1 MPKTVQQIVK
11 CCTTN
16 SKPVVQ
22 QPKTVQQ
29 IVQQIWKLSNKLSTT
44 VQQMATVQQMGKT
57 VQQIW
62 KTVQQTPSVGQ
73 ILSKMLYNK
82 PDCWR
87 SVVQQAL
94 ERRET
99 VQQISECLMSR
110 PQGSGKGGGA
120 PYRWNVWGVPPTY
133 RQRGWLQ
140 NEGGQSRSTGD
151 RSRAPPLPSGGA
163 EPLIPPLSCNWWS
176 WLIGAVTILIF
187 LASRVLL
194 GDAKAVLLNNWPPL

>member
-1 MPKTVQQIVK
+1 MYNSPKLSNKQQKLLDK
-11 CCTTN
+11 CQKLSN
-16 SKPVVQ
+16 KSSNVVQ
-22 QPKTVQQ
+22 QTANLLYNNQ
-29 IVQQIWKLSNKLSTT
+29 KLSNKLSNKSENCPTNCR
-44 VQQMATVQQMGKT
+44 QLYNKWQLSNKWEKLSNK
-57 VQQIW
+57 IW

-110 PQGSGKGGGA
+110 PQGSGKGGGGA
-120 PYRWNVWGVPPTY
+120 PYRRNVWGVPPTY

-140 NEGGQSRSTGD
+140 DEGG
-151 RSRAPPLPSGGA
+151 
-163 EPLIPPLSCNWWS
+163 PPLS
-176 WLIGAVTILIF
+176 LKEIEGGLHF
-187 LASRVLL
+187 
-194 GDAKAVLLNNWPPL
+194 P

>member
-16 SKPVVQ
+16 NKTVVQ
-22 QPKTVQQ
+22 QP
-29 IVQQIWKLSNKLSTT
+29 KLSNKLSNKSENCPTNCR
-44 VQQMATVQQMGKT
+44 QLYNKWQLSNKWEKT

-73 ILSKMLYNK
+73 FLSKMLYNK

-94 ERRET
+94 ERRKT

-110 PQGSGKGGGA
+110 PQGSGKGGGL
-120 PYRWNVWGVPPTY
+120 PTGGTYGVCH
-133 RQRGWLQ
+133 L
-140 NEGGQSRSTGD
+140 
-151 RSRAPPLPSGGA
+151 
-163 EPLIPPLSCNWWS
+163 
-176 WLIGAVTILIF
+176 LIGKGGGSRTRGGPHFPSRKLKGAPTF
-187 LASRVLL
+187 LKESL
-194 GDAKAVLLNNWPPL
+194 GKWRGAHPP